1 MLCKLEVAGC
11 DPQLGVKQADLAA
24 VTLIIALTT
33 SQHLF
38 RALFLY

>member
-1 MLCKLEVAGC
+1 MWPEVAGC
-11 DPQLGVKQADLAA
+11 DLQLGVEQADLAA
-24 VTLIIALTT
+24 VTLITVLTT